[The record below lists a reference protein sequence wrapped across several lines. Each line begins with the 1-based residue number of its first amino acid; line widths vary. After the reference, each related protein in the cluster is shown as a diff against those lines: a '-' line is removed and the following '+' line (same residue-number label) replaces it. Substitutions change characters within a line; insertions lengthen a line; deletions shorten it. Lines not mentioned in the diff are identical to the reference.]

1 MTIRDVMTEIQAVV
15 FDCDGVLVDIGSSW
29 QQIHDYFGTNNL
41 ETLEK
46 FLNNEITDDEFM
58 AMDVKMWLEIQ
69 EKIHMDEI
77 MRCFSGVKLMKGARD
92 VVEELQKRGIYVAI
106 VSSGIAR
113 FIGSIAH
120 MLKVDDWAA
129 NDFGWD
135 DEGFL
140 TGAIPSMVN
149 SHDKGIMVDKL
160 SKINN
165 FTPEKI
171 WSVGDSSTD
180 LSMQIPGS
188 NFIGFNPARKRALDA
203 FKNSNVPI
211 VLEKDLREIW
221 TIIFNEKFP
230 N

>member
-1 MTIRDVMTEIQAVV
+1 MKDIQAVV

-29 QQIHDYFGTNNL
+29 QQIHEHFGTNNL
-41 ETLEK
+41 ETLER

-58 AMDVKMWLEIQ
+58 AMDIKMWLDIQ

-92 VVEELQKRGIYVAI
+92 VVDELKKRGIYVAI
-106 VSSGIAR
+106 VSSGVAR

-129 NDFGWD
+129 NDFLWD
-135 DEGFL
+135 DDGFL
-140 TGAIPSMVN
+140 SGPTTSTVS
-149 SHDKGIMVDKL
+149 SHDKGIMVEKL
-160 SKINN
+160 SKINEFN
-165 FTPEKI
+165 PELI

-188 NFIGFNPARKRALDA
+188 NFIGFNPARQRSLDA
-203 FKNSNVPI
+203 FKNADVPI
-211 VLEKDLREIW
+211 VIERDLTMIW
-221 TIIFNEKFP
+221 PIIFGEEFP

>member
-1 MTIRDVMTEIQAVV
+1 MSEIQAVV

-29 QQIHDYFGTNNL
+29 QQIHNHFNTNNL
-41 ETLEK
+41 DTLEK
-46 FLNNEITDDEFM
+46 FLNKEITDNEFM
-58 AMDVKMWLEIQ
+58 EMDIKMWLDIQ

-77 MRCFSGVKLMKGARD
+77 MRCFSGVKLMEGARD

-106 VSSGIAR
+106 VSSGVAR

-120 MLKVDDWAA
+120 MLNVDDWAA

-135 DEGFL
+135 EEGFL
-140 TGAIPSMVN
+140 KGAVPSMVD
-149 SHDKGIMVDKL
+149 SHDKGIMVEKL

-188 NFIGFNPARKRALDA
+188 NFIGFNPARQRALDA
-203 FKNSNVPI
+203 FKNSNVPVVI
-211 VLEKDLREIW
+211 EKDLREIW
-221 TIIFNEKFP
+221 GIIFNEQFP